1 METKIRGQTVIYKE
15 SYILENYTF
24 LSMQMTEIYLKKKKE
39 MSIMNSTIYFENQT
53 DNTK

>member
-1 METKIRGQTVIYKE
+1 MIYIE
-15 SYILENYTF
+15 SYRLENYTF
-24 LSMQMTEIYLKKKKE
+24 ISMQMSEIYLKEKE